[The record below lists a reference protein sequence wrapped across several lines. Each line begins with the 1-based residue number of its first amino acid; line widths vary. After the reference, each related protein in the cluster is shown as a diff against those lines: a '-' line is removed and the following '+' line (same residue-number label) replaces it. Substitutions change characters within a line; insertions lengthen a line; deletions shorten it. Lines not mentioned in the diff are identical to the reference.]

1 MAFIGRSLFRVEAS
15 ADVPRTTKVSDAI
28 HPADFDHI
36 AASLRQCAIFHG
48 RRAISVIAVQPSS

>member
-15 ADVPRTTKVSDAI
+15 ADVPRTTKLSDPI

-36 AASLRQCAIFHG
+36 AASLRQCAIFP
-48 RRAISVIAVQPSS
+48 AWIAR